1 LDSDAGDSGADGAE
15 VTGAEVEGAL
25 VTPMTGT
32 LGIAGTSGVL
42 IAEQHFTLR
51 LFKAVSSPVRHKKS
65 VRFVS
70 TYLRTCIINTNHIA
84 TESLI
89 FYYQTL
95 DNVPLEFGFRIF
107 LGQIDTSEVP
117 YILHS

>member
-1 LDSDAGDSGADGAE
+1 MDSDAGDSGADGAE

-51 LFKAVSSPVRHKKS
+51 LLKK
-65 VRFVS
+65 
-70 TYLRTCIINTNHIA
+70 YIIM
-84 TESLI
+84 TEH
-89 FYYQTL
+89 
-95 DNVPLEFGFRIF
+95 GK
-107 LGQIDTSEVP
+107 
-117 YILHS
+117 